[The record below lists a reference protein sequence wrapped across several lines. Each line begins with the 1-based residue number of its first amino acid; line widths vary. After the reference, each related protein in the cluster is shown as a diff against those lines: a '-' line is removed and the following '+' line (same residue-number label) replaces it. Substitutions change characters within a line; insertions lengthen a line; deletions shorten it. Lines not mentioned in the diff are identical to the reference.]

1 MGAKDIEDATEGSV
15 SYKHESSIYQKVVG
29 ESSSY
34 VVPNKSKCTGFLTR
48 R

>member
-15 SYKHESSIYQKVVG
+15 SQQHESSIHQKVVG

-34 VVPNKSKCTGFLTR
+34 VMPNKG
-48 R
+48 